1 MMKYN
6 KDEIINFYENLDR
19 SFFMDKN
26 KEYADIDSPFRI
38 GYGQTISQA
47 TLVLKMTILLELEEK
62 SKVLEIG
69 TGSGYQTAL
78 ISEFSKEVYTVE
90 RIKPLLEK
98 AKERLD
104 EAGYNNIHYRLSDG
118 SLGWKEF
125 APYDRI
131 IVTAA
136 ATVVPEELIDQLAP
150 EGRMIIPVGPVYL
163 QDLKIVKKDSKGKIS
178 EELVEKVRFVRL
190 IGKYE

>member
-38 GYGQTISQA
+38 GYGQTISQP

-78 ISEFSKEVYTVE
+78 ISEFSKKVYTVE

-136 ATVVPEELIDQLAP
+136 STVVPEELIDQLAT

-163 QDLKIVKKDSKGKIS
+163 QDLKIVKKDLKGKIS
-178 EELVEKVRFVRL
+178 EELIEKVRFVRL

>member
-78 ISEFSKEVYTVE
+78 ISEFSKKVYTVE

-136 ATVVPEELIDQLAP
+136 STVVPEELIDQLAT

>member
-38 GYGQTISQA
+38 GYGQTISQP

-78 ISEFSKEVYTVE
+78 ISEFSKKVYTVE

-136 ATVVPEELIDQLAP
+136 STVVPEELIDQLAT

>member
-178 EELVEKVRFVRL
+178 EELIEKVRFVRL